1 MANHKSALK
10 RANQSEIRRMRNKTT
25 KSRIKNVVKEVRLAV
40 DENGVETASSK
51 LTAAKA
57 IIDKAVKTGVIH
69 KNTGSRKVSRL
80 AKLVNAVKA

>member
-10 RANQSEIRRMRNKTT
+10 RAHQNEIRRMRNKAT

-40 DENGVETASSK
+40 GGETGETAVSK
-51 LTAAKA
+51 MTAAQS

-69 KNTGSRKVSRL
+69 RNTGSRKLSRL
-80 AKLVNAVKA
+80 EKLVNTVKV